1 MENKK
6 SFGAYI
12 MKRRKELGMTQKEFA
27 EKLFVTDSAVSKWER
42 GLAYPD
48 ITLLQSICAIL
59 DITEKELL
67 SSAEDVEGRRAE
79 QLARKYL
86 RLTRN
91 YRLAQGILYGTI
103 ALACL
108 IGNLAAEHTLDWF
121 WIVLMAEGMAAS
133 VTLVP
138 VLVPER
144 LRGVA
149 CLGSFTGFLL
159 LLLAVCCI
167 YTGGDWFFLGA
178 TGVLFGM
185 GLFFTPY
192 ILRKLPLPE
201 QISERKTSVYI
212 AVETALLLLLLGAG
226 CIYDGGSW
234 FFLAAA
240 GVLFGVWLTLGPVM
254 LRQLPLQG
262 HRGLAYVAVA
272 TVLLLLLLGVSCLY
286 EGANWY
292 FTAAFW
298 SVFGIALV
306 CLPFVM
312 GQIPWPEPMKDHK
325 ALIYFGILSVFLLL
339 GLALEGWGDWFPLPG
354 LPVALLCL
362 VLPWMWLGAGRYLPV
377 NGWFRAGVGFLATG
391 LWAYLAPWCLDRI
404 LLSCGWIGDQ
414 PFSLRIPVDFS
425 NWQDAEL
432 VTGNVLVLIYLG
444 FGLLALI
451 CVALG
456 IWKHRQHV
464 GKG

>member
-1 MENKK
+1 M
-6 SFGAYI
+6 
-12 MKRRKELGMTQKEFA
+12 
-27 EKLFVTDSAVSKWER
+27 
-42 GLAYPD
+42 
-48 ITLLQSICAIL
+48 

-226 CIYDGGSW
+226 CIYDG
-234 FFLAAA
+234 
-240 GVLFGVWLTLGPVM
+240 
-254 LRQLPLQG
+254 
-262 HRGLAYVAVA
+262 
-272 TVLLLLLLGVSCLY
+272 
-286 EGANWY
+286 
-292 FTAAFW
+292 
-298 SVFGIALV
+298 
-306 CLPFVM
+306 
-312 GQIPWPEPMKDHK
+312 
-325 ALIYFGILSVFLLL
+325 
-339 GLALEGWGDWFPLPG
+339 
-354 LPVALLCL
+354 
-362 VLPWMWLGAGRYLPV
+362 
-377 NGWFRAGVGFLATG
+377 
-391 LWAYLAPWCLDRI
+391 
-404 LLSCGWIGDQ
+404 
-414 PFSLRIPVDFS
+414 
-425 NWQDAEL
+425 
-432 VTGNVLVLIYLG
+432 
-444 FGLLALI
+444 
-451 CVALG
+451 
-456 IWKHRQHV
+456 
-464 GKG
+464 